1 MNCSDGLELL
11 VYRGEPYLDANKA
24 NALSD
29 EFSVE
34 KRGDQSSMSSS
45 SMSSIP
51 F

>member
-1 MNCSDGLELL
+1 MVRASDGLELL

-34 KRGDQSSMSSS
+34 KKGG
-45 SMSSIP
+45 P
-51 F
+51 K